1 MSISSSS
8 LTAVSAGVDKDLG
21 GVGRRVQLPKCA
33 LGHFAK
39 HAGLCNTAKN
49 SNTAKNLVKHDI

>member
-1 MSISSSS
+1 MNIFSSS

-21 GVGRRVQLPKCA
+21 RAGRRLQLPKCA

-39 HAGLCNTAKN
+39 HAVLCD
-49 SNTAKNLVKHDI
+49 TAKNLNIAKNLLK